1 MIATAV
7 RLPAAALSGVRLL
20 GRAVAAWWHDD
31 LLRLGASLAYYTLFA
46 IAPILLIA
54 VAVAG
59 SVFGDDAV
67 RGEVAAQLDGL
78 IGATGASAVQG
89 LIEGA
94 RRPTGNL
101 IAVIVGLGTTVLAA
115 TGVFLELQAALNVVW
130 RVTST
135 DNSWSR
141 FLWNRAQSFGVVVAI
156 GFLLLVSLVF
166 SAALAALAAWVEGR
180 LPAAPV
186 MIAVLNFLTSTVAT
200 ALLFALLFRTLPDVP
215 LRHRDV
221 AVGGLVTALLFAVGR
236 YLIGLYIGHS
246 SAATSYGAAG
256 SVVALML
263 WVYYSSQILLIGAEF
278 TRLYGESVGGLPLRP
293 AASSPR

>member
-1 MIATAV
+1 MIATAS
-7 RLPAAALSGVRLL
+7 RLPDAAIRGVRLL
-20 GRAVAAWWHDD
+20 GSAVAAWWQDD
-31 LLRLGASLAYYTLFA
+31 LLRVGASLAYYTLFA

-59 SVFGDDAV
+59 SVFGDEAV

-78 IGATGASAVQG
+78 IGTTGASAVQG
-89 LIEGA
+89 LIQGA
-94 RRPTGNL
+94 RWPTGNL
-101 IAVIVGLGTTVLAA
+101 IAVIVGLVTTVLAA
-115 TGVFLELQAALNVVW
+115 TGVFLELQTALNVVW
-130 RVTST
+130 RVKST

-180 LPAAPV
+180 LPAAPLL
-186 MIAVLNFLTSTVAT
+186 IAILNFLTSTIAT
-200 ALLFALLFRTLPDVP
+200 ALLFGLLFRTLPDVP
-215 LRHRDV
+215 LRYRDV
-221 AVGGLVTALLFAVGR
+221 AVGGLVTAFLFAVGK
-236 YLIGLYIGHS
+236 YLIGLYIGQS

-256 SVVALML
+256 SVVALMI

-278 TRLYGESVGGLPLRP
+278 TRLYGESIAGSTLR
-293 AASSPR
+293 AAGPSPG